1 MNISVQIFVWTYV
14 FDSLGCVPR
23 SGIARSHS
31 KFYIL
36 TFWVAARLFSKV
48 TGLKSWRGEVIWP
61 DGLNFYFIKN
71 FILHVIFFSFIKKRF
86 CTDIACPQLNPLFHH
101 KTVVIRLYVIP
112 QGNSAGR
119 GMVERKTFVTCV
131 RGHLQSFPETDQGT
145 SLVQQN

>member
-14 FDSLGCVPR
+14 FDSLGYIPR

-36 TFWVAARLFSKV
+36 TFWVAVRLFSKV
-48 TGLKSWRGEVIWP
+48 TGLKSWRGEAIWP

-71 FILHVIFFSFIKKRF
+71 FILHVIFFIYKKRF
-86 CTDIACPQLNPLFHH
+86 YTDIACPQLNPLFRH
-101 KTVVIRLYVIP
+101 KTVVIKLYFIP

-119 GMVERKTFVTCV
+119 DMVERKTFVICV
-131 RGHLQSFPETDQGT
+131 RGHLQSFPKTDQGT